1 MRPCRQVVII
11 SLVLTVLTSG
21 WSASDGHAQDDLVAK
36 AQSER
41 ELVVYG
47 TALVGQFDK
56 FIEPFKRRYPFLKP
70 KYSRTTGEALTTKI
84 LQEVANAS

>member
-1 MRPCRQVVII
+1 MRFAFRVSII
-11 SLVLTVLTSG
+11 ILLCLPGRDAV
-21 WSASDGHAQDDLVAK
+21 HAQDELVAE

-70 KYSRTTGEALTTKI
+70 MYSRTTGEALTTKI
-84 LQEVANAS
+84 LQEVAARR